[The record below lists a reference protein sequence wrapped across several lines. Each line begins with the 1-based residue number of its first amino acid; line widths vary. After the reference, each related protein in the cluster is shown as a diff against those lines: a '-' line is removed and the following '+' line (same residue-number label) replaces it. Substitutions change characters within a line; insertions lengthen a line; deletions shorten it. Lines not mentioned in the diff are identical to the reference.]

1 MSKVML
7 ITGAGRGI
15 GATTAKLAAQR
26 GYAVCINYA
35 GKKEVAETVV
45 ADIKKAGGKA
55 MAFQADVSDPKAVK
69 EMFLACDKTLGK
81 VDAAVE
87 AFGKVDVLV
96 NNAGIV
102 MKKSRTE
109 DIGAERLV
117 RMFGVNVIGSFLCAA
132 EAVKRMSTLHGGKG
146 GAIVNVGSVAAKF
159 GGPGDG
165 VDYAAAKAAIHVFT
179 LGLGKEV
186 AGEGIRVNAVSPALI
201 ETSIHDDTGIKG
213 RLEILRPGVPMQ
225 RIGKPEEVAE
235 AILFL
240 ASDAAS
246 YCVGAVL
253 EITGGRC

>member
-55 MAFQADVSDPKAVK
+55 MAFQADVSDPKAVQ
-69 EMFLACDKTLGK
+69 EMFLACDKTL
-81 VDAAVE
+81 
-87 AFGKVDVLV
+87 GKVDVLV